1 MSDTIKSIGKIIEG
15 TAEKDAIHVAVA
27 PVIASHRLQAGQ
39 HVGLNKEGKAT
50 YAENVDYIGVV
61 DPFLNA
67 YVMPGDR
74 FWLFLYPGSITSLRH
89 QWSHPAFQEATE
101 PSTAQETPSRDSR
114 KEESEKWL
122 RAYAAQYWDYTE
134 PALRYDKMMSQI
146 KSGTLTYEGTD
157 MHGLYDLQEPDELRK
172 HASIVLGYAVDWGEA
187 EYFSCTC

>member
-101 PSTAQETPSRDSR
+101 PSTAKDTS
-114 KEESEKWL
+114 KEESEAWL
-122 RAYAAQYWDYTE
+122 RRYAERYWTYTPPGE
-134 PALRYDKMMSQI
+134 RYEKMMDQI
-146 KSGTLTYEGTD
+146 NMRQLTYEGYD
-157 MHGLYDLQEPDELRK
+157 MHSLGDLEDSEELRH
-172 HASIVLGYAVDWGEA
+172 HASIVLSRQVNWGDF